1 MKKSKTAINPV
12 PVPESEMKN
21 ELNLDD
27 VDLDLDDFNDFSF
40 EDASSVEFEALVSEF
55 EIDTSNTSEFE
66 FLVPSKDVEARNVR
80 RRIAEM
86 KILNIRDDLIRLLD
100 NIEIRISRN
109 ENTQGLEVA
118 SDLSAGYRLLPIK
131 YKFYLPLFI
140 FDLLTEYELS
150 SKAADLNIFPPEY
163 AIKGDLFK
171 FDRKLIMSTGNPDF
185 IYSCSFRRS
194 LKNYFENIPLI
205 NGIGASIL
213 EFVESIHGLDDD
225 NADSCKCGSE
235 HSIRNSV
242 PVCINRYEYINISKK
257 LTNELSIKY
266 IDNLW
271 R

>member
-1 MKKSKTAINPV
+1 MKKSKNAINPESV
-12 PVPESEMKN
+12 PKPEINN
-21 ELNLDD
+21 ELNFDD

-40 EDASSVEFEALVSEF
+40 EDASSVEFKF
-55 EIDTSNTSEFE
+55 FM
-66 FLVPSKDVEARNVR
+66 PSKDVEARNVR

-86 KILNIRDDLIRLLD
+86 KILNIRDDLIGLLD

-118 SDLSAGYRLLPIK
+118 SDLSAGYRLLPIN

-140 FDLLTEYELS
+140 FDLLTEYGLS
-150 SKAADLNIFPPEY
+150 SRAAILNIYPPEY
-163 AIKGDLFK
+163 VIKGNLFK
-171 FDRKLIMSTGNPDF
+171 FDRKLIMSTNNPDF

-205 NGIGASIL
+205 NVIGPSIL

-242 PVCINRYEYINISKK
+242 PVCINRYEYTNISKK
-257 LTNELSIKY
+257 LTSELSVKH